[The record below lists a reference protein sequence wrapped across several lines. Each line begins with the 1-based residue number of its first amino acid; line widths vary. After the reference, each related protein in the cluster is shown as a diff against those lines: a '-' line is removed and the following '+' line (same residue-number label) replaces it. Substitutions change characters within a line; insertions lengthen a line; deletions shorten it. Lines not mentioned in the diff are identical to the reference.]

1 MKIHLGKEFQQI
13 NKNIGVPMRK
23 IMQRAGI
30 PNVTWQDEITLTP
43 RQYYRLMQEF
53 DQTITDEQLITLS
66 NVKNLQQFLPPIYA
80 ALSAKTGLEAIQ
92 RLSEYKQIIG
102 PVKLEL
108 TLKEDTLNIRI
119 LYVDSSQPI
128 PRFSLLNE
136 QLLLISMLRT
146 GTDKR
151 IKPQKI
157 ASNFK
162 YGAKLTQLIG
172 ITPQQSATNL
182 LEFSLNDLTIPFLT
196 ENNAMWE
203 YLEPEMK
210 RRVQEE
216 RKDESFLGT
225 LQDTLLSAIPSGRF
239 NIEVVAQTLG
249 LSARTLQRK
258 LKQENTSY
266 HAEVAQVQKSLT
278 LGYFQYTNLTTAD
291 VAYLV
296 GYSDEKSLA
305 RAFKQWTGQTIV
317 SYKKQIV
324 MK

>member
-1 MKIHLGKEFQQI
+1 
-13 NKNIGVPMRK
+13 
-23 IMQRAGI
+23 
-30 PNVTWQDEITLTP
+30 
-43 RQYYRLMQEF
+43 
-53 DQTITDEQLITLS
+53 
-66 NVKNLQQFLPPIYA
+66 
-80 ALSAKTGLEAIQ
+80 
-92 RLSEYKQIIG
+92 
-102 PVKLEL
+102 
-108 TLKEDTLNIRI
+108 
-119 LYVDSSQPI
+119 
-128 PRFSLLNE
+128 
-136 QLLLISMLRT
+136 
-146 GTDKR
+146 
-151 IKPQKI
+151 
-157 ASNFK
+157 
-162 YGAKLTQLIG
+162 
-172 ITPQQSATNL
+172 
-182 LEFSLNDLTIPFLT
+182 
-196 ENNAMWE
+196 MWE